1 MFLDDNVCHV
11 DFDSCDILTVSLIIS
26 ISISNMVEGVDHIII
41 LI

>member
-11 DFDSCDILTVSLIIS
+11 DFDSCEILSVGLVITVSIS
-26 ISISNMVEGVDHIII
+26 DKVEGVGHIII